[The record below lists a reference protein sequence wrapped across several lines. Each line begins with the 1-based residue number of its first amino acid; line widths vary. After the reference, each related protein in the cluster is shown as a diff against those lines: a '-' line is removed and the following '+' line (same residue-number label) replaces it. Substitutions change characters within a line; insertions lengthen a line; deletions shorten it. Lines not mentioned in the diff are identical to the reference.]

1 MNFKY
6 IFLRLIRH
14 FLPTPLT
21 HFLLARNW
29 IIKAGSETSTPTLAV
44 KRYQVALDQAGQT
57 LNGKRVMVF
66 GYGGSFAVGCGLLRA
81 GAAHVVM
88 CDKYAGPDD
97 HRNRLLLPE
106 YGDYLVESQGHIVAH
121 TDIITV
127 LTEDIQCIAAQG
139 SLLPLDIVLST
150 HVYEHLDD
158 VDGSTR
164 SLVALTT
171 SGGLHLHFIDI
182 RDHFFKYP
190 FKMLT
195 FTEQIWHTWLN
206 PGSNLNRYRITDYRR
221 AFQNYFKKVDI
232 AVFERNRYA
241 FEQVRNRIRPEFIT
255 GDIETDAATQIR
267 VVAYA

>member
-66 GYGGSFAVGCGLLRA
+66 GYGGSFAMGCGLLRA

-88 CDKYAGPDD
+88 CDKYARPDD
-97 HRNRLLLPE
+97 RRNRQLLPE
-106 YGDYLVESQGHIVAH
+106 YGDYLEGSRGHVLPRPEVIS
-121 TDIITV
+121 V
-127 LTEDIQCIAAQG
+127 LTADVRQLAVQG
-139 SLLPLDIVLST
+139 GPPPVDMVLST

-158 VDGSTR
+158 VDGITQA
-164 SLVALTT
+164 LAALTRP
-171 SGGLHLHFIDI
+171 GGLHLHFIDL

-190 FKMLT
+190 FEMLT
-195 FTEQIWHTWLN
+195 FSDRTWCTWLN
-206 PGSNLNRYRITDYRR
+206 PGSNLNRYRLQDYHQIFRKYFNAVNITVLERD
-221 AFQNYFKKVDI
+221 QSS
-232 AVFERNRYA
+232 FELIRH
-241 FEQVRNRIRPEFIT
+241 RIRPEFLT
-255 GDIETDAATQIR
+255 GDIVNDTATQIQ
-267 VVAYA
+267 VMANV